1 MEWDQFVF
9 YQGHKLW
16 KKIRKKLTPPNPYYA
31 YQMALEEVRILR
43 YLQTLKKEPTTLIL
57 GGELI
62 SLGQNYLKFPE
73 EVHWFLSESSSKK
86 FVRIYLAYLSFLS
99 NDKELKKRKSE
110 NDLKIKEETSLKKEN
125 FFYQFRKFLKVFP
138 GIRGDWKDIKKERF
152 EIRKKDPTQY
162 KKISSILI
170 QTSSSVSD
178 LKHEFPTGKDFIS
191 KTDKQKIKSKES
203 KQKLDPIDAEV
214 LEVDEKK
221 IEEYTLGHNFEKIET
236 VEEFDGQWRD
246 IDGEEDM
253 EEEEALQE
261 LNLKHIIRTE
271 DPVHTTRSS
280 ESGVGTTLEILDEI
294 YLGNRFT
301 YPEWDYKLKN
311 YKPNYCNVIEEFPN
325 QKDVTYTKHVLEK
338 QYSTLTQLKKK
349 MMALLNQTRIKKRL
363 VSGDDIDLD
372 ALVDRY
378 ADIKAKISPSESIYM
393 NPIRD
398 VSDMALYFLVDLSLS
413 TDSWIQEKRVL
424 DVERESLLL
433 FSECL
438 EDLKIPF
445 GIAGFYSRT
454 RNFNQLIHLKQ
465 LSEPWM
471 SARDRLGS
479 LSPIGYTRVGPS
491 LRHVNSI
498 LKDTSYKQ
506 KWIILITDA
515 RPNDYDKYE
524 GKYGI
529 EDVNKAVGEC
539 LLNGVQVYTLAIGT
553 EEKPTIPAMM
563 RNASYQMLFHP
574 ERLLDSLQEF
584 FRRAIR
590 V

>member
-9 YQGHKLW
+9 FQGHKLW

-31 YQMALEEVRILR
+31 YQMGLEEVRVLR
-43 YLQTLKKEPTTLIL
+43 YLQTLKKEPTALIL
-57 GGELI
+57 GGE
-62 SLGQNYLKFPE
+62 SVTFGPNYLKFPE
-73 EVHWFLSESSSKK
+73 EIHWFLSESISKK
-86 FVRIYLAYLSFLS
+86 FVRIYLAYLAFLF
-99 NDKELKKRKSE
+99 NGKEVKTNQSLDLKKNNE
-110 NDLKIKEETSLKKEN
+110 VTSHSKEN
-125 FFYQFRKFLKVFP
+125 FFYQFRNFIIEFP
-138 GIRGDWKDIKKERF
+138 GIRNDWKEIRNERF
-152 EIRKKDPTQY
+152 IIRKKDPVQHQKI
-162 KKISSILI
+162 KKLI
-170 QTSSSVSD
+170 TDTSSAISD

-191 KTDKQKIKSKES
+191 KTEKQKIKSKES
-203 KQKLDPIDAEV
+203 KQKLDPSDAEV

-280 ESGVGTTLEILDEI
+280 ESGAGTTLEILDEKI
-294 YLGNRFT
+294 LGNRFS
-301 YPEWDYKLKN
+301 YPEWDYKFKN
-311 YKPNYCNVIEEFPN
+311 YKPNYCNVVEEFPN
-325 QKDVTYTKHVLEK
+325 QKDISYTKHVLEK
-338 QYSTLTQLKKK
+338 QHSTLTQLKKK

-398 VSDMALYFLVDLSLS
+398 VSDMVLYFLVDLSLS

-465 LSEPWM
+465 LSESWQ
-471 SARDRLGS
+471 SSRDRLGA

-491 LRHVNSI
+491 LRHINSI
-498 LKDTSYKQ
+498 LKYTSFKQ

-539 LLNGVQVYTLAIGT
+539 LLNGIQVYTLAIGT

>member
-31 YQMALEEVRILR
+31 YQMGLEEVRVLR

-57 GGELI
+57 GGE
-62 SLGQNYLKFPE
+62 SVTFGPNYLKFPE
-73 EVHWFLSESSSKK
+73 EIHWFLSESISKK
-86 FVRIYLAYLSFLS
+86 FVRIYLAYLAFLF
-99 NDKELKKRKSE
+99 NGKEVKTNQSLDLKK
-110 NDLKIKEETSLKKEN
+110 NKEVGFHSKEN
-125 FFYQFRKFLKVFP
+125 FFYQFRNFIKEFQ
-138 GIRGDWKDIKKERF
+138 GIRSDWKEIRQERLT
-152 EIRKKDPTQY
+152 IRKKDPVQY
-162 KKISSILI
+162 QKIKKLFTD
-170 QTSSSVSD
+170 TSSAISD

-203 KQKLDPIDAEV
+203 KQKLDPSDAEV

-280 ESGVGTTLEILDEI
+280 ESGAGTTLEILNEKN
-294 YLGNRFT
+294 LGNRFS

-311 YKPNYCNVIEEFPN
+311 YKPNYCNVVEEFPN
-325 QKDVTYTKHVLEK
+325 QKDVSYIKHVLEK
-338 QYSTLTQLKKK
+338 QHSTLNQLKKK

-393 NPIRD
+393 SPIRD
-398 VSDMALYFLVDLSLS
+398 VSDMVLYFLVDLSLS

-471 SARDRLGS
+471 SARDRLGV

-491 LRHVNSI
+491 LRHINSI

-539 LLNGVQVYTLAIGT
+539 LLNGIQVYTLAIGT

>member
-9 YQGHKLW
+9 FQGHKLW
-16 KKIRKKLTPPNPYYA
+16 KKIRKKFTPPNPYYT
-31 YQMALEEVRILR
+31 YQMGLEEVRILR

-57 GGELI
+57 GGE
-62 SLGQNYLKFPE
+62 SVTFGPNYLKFPE
-73 EVHWFLSESSSKK
+73 EIHWFLSESISRK
-86 FVRIYLAYLSFLS
+86 FVRIYLAYLAFLF
-99 NDKELKKRKSE
+99 NGKEVKTNQSLDLKK
-110 NDLKIKEETSLKKEN
+110 NKEVGFHSKEN
-125 FFYQFRKFLKVFP
+125 FFYQFRNFIKEFQ
-138 GIRGDWKDIKKERF
+138 GIRSDWKEIRQERLT
-152 EIRKKDPTQY
+152 IRKKDPVQHLKI
-162 KKISSILI
+162 KKLI
-170 QTSSSVSD
+170 TDTSSAISD
-178 LKHEFPTGKDFIS
+178 LKHEFPAGKDFIS

-203 KQKLDPIDAEV
+203 KQKLDPSDAEV

-280 ESGVGTTLEILDEI
+280 ESGAGTTLEILDEKN
-294 YLGNRFT
+294 LGNRFS

-311 YKPNYCNVIEEFPN
+311 YKPNYCNVVEEFPN
-325 QKDVTYTKHVLEK
+325 QKDVSYIKHVLEK
-338 QYSTLTQLKKK
+338 QHSTLNQLKKK

-363 VSGDDIDLD
+363 VSGDNIDLD

-398 VSDMALYFLVDLSLS
+398 VSDMVLYFLVDLSLS

-471 SARDRLGS
+471 SARDRLGV

-491 LRHVNSI
+491 LRHINSI

-539 LLNGVQVYTLAIGT
+539 LLNGIQVYTLAIGT

>member
-31 YQMALEEVRILR
+31 YQMGLEEVRILR

-73 EVHWFLSESSSKK
+73 EVRWFLSESSSKK

-110 NDLKIKEETSLKKEN
+110 NDKKIKEDTSLKKEN
-125 FFYQFRKFLKVFP
+125 FFYQFRKFLKIFTGV
-138 GIRGDWKDIKKERF
+138 RSDWKDIKKERF
-152 EIRKKDPTQY
+152 EIRKKDPNQY
-162 KKISSILI
+162 KKITSILI

-178 LKHEFPTGKDFIS
+178 LEHEFPTGKDFIS
-191 KTDKQKIKSKES
+191 KTDKEKIKSKES

-325 QKDVTYTKHVLEK
+325 QKDVSYTKHVLEK
-338 QYSTLTQLKKK
+338 QHSTLTQLKKK

-398 VSDMALYFLVDLSLS
+398 VSDMVLYFLVDLSLS

-424 DVERESLLL
+424 DVERECLLL

-471 SARDRLGS
+471 SARDRLGT

-584 FRRAIR
+584 FRRAIK

>member
-16 KKIRKKLTPPNPYYA
+16 KKIRKKLTPLNPYYA
-31 YQMALEEVRILR
+31 YQMGLEEVRILR

-57 GGELI
+57 GGEFI

-99 NDKELKKRKSE
+99 NDKEMKKRESE
-110 NDLKIKEETSLKKEN
+110 NDQKIKEETSQVKEN

-138 GIRGDWKDIKKERF
+138 GVSSDWKDIKKERY

-178 LKHEFPTGKDFIS
+178 LKHEFPIGKDFIS

-214 LEVDEKK
+214 LDVDEKK

-280 ESGVGTTLEILDEI
+280 ESGVGTTLEILDET

-325 QKDVTYTKHVLEK
+325 QKDVSYTKHVLEK
-338 QYSTLTQLKKK
+338 QHSTLTQLKKK

>member
-31 YQMALEEVRILR
+31 YQMGLEEVRILR

-57 GGELI
+57 GGETI

-73 EVHWFLSESSSKK
+73 EVYWFLSETSSKK

-99 NDKELKKRKSE
+99 NDKEVKKRKKE
-110 NDLKIKEETSLKKEN
+110 NHQKINEEISLTEEN

-138 GIRGDWKDIKKERF
+138 GIQTDWKEIKKERI
-152 EIRKKDPTQY
+152 EIRKKDPIQY
-162 KKISSILI
+162 KKINLLLI
-170 QTSSSVSD
+170 QSSSSVSD
-178 LKHEFPTGKDFIS
+178 LKHKFPTGKDFIS
-191 KTDKQKIKSKES
+191 QTDKQKMKSKES
-203 KQKLDPIDAEV
+203 KQKLDPSDAEV

-280 ESGVGTTLEILDEI
+280 QSGAGTTLEILDET
-294 YLGNRFT
+294 YLGNRFS

-311 YKPNYCNVIEEFPN
+311 YKQNYCNVIEEFPN
-325 QKDVTYTKHVLEK
+325 EKDVSYTKHVLEK
-338 QYSTLTQLKKK
+338 QNSTLIHLKKK

-363 VSGDDIDLD
+363 VSGEDIDLD

-413 TDSWIQEKRVL
+413 TDSWILEKRVL

-465 LSEPWM
+465 LSEPWL
-471 SARDRLGS
+471 SARDRLGP

-515 RPNDYDKYE
+515 RPNDYDQYE

-584 FRRAIR
+584 FRRAIK

>member
-9 YQGHKLW
+9 FQGHKLW

-31 YQMALEEVRILR
+31 YQMGLEEVRVLR

-57 GGELI
+57 GGE
-62 SLGQNYLKFPE
+62 SVTFGPNYLKFPE
-73 EVHWFLSESSSKK
+73 EIHWFISESISKK
-86 FVRIYLAYLSFLS
+86 FVRIYLAYLAFLFNGKKVKTNQS
-99 NDKELKKRKSE
+99 LDLKKFAEVGSH
-110 NDLKIKEETSLKKEN
+110 SKEN
-125 FFYQFRKFLKVFP
+125 FFYQFRKFINEFQ
-138 GIRGDWKDIKKERF
+138 GIRSDWKEIRQERLT
-152 EIRKKDPTQY
+152 IRKKDPVQHLKI
-162 KKISSILI
+162 KKLI
-170 QTSSSVSD
+170 TDTSSAISD
-178 LKHEFPTGKDFIS
+178 LKHEFPAGKDFIS

-203 KQKLDPIDAEV
+203 KQKLDPSDAEV

-280 ESGVGTTLEILDEI
+280 ESGAGTTLEILDEKN
-294 YLGNRFT
+294 LGNRFS

-311 YKPNYCNVIEEFPN
+311 YKPNYCNVVEEFPN
-325 QKDVTYTKHVLEK
+325 QKDVSYTKHVLEK
-338 QYSTLTQLKKK
+338 QHSTLNQLKKK

-363 VSGDDIDLD
+363 VSGDNIDLD

-398 VSDMALYFLVDLSLS
+398 VSDMVLYFLVDLSLS

-471 SARDRLGS
+471 SARDRLGV

-491 LRHVNSI
+491 LRHINSI

-539 LLNGVQVYTLAIGT
+539 LLNGIQVYTLAIGT

>member
-16 KKIRKKLTPPNPYYA
+16 KKIRKKLTPPNPYYR
-31 YQMALEEVRILR
+31 YRMELEEGRILR
-43 YLQTLKKEPTTLIL
+43 YLQTLKNEPTTLIF
-57 GGELI
+57 GGENI
-62 SLGQNYLKFPE
+62 IFGQNYLKFPE
-73 EVHWFLSESSSKK
+73 VVHLFLSESISKK
-86 FVRIYLAYLSFLS
+86 YVRILLAYLAYLFNLKEVRARENEDKKKLNEVIPIPTIQFYYLFRNFL
-99 NDKELKKRKSE
+99 N
-110 NDLKIKEETSLKKEN
+110 
-125 FFYQFRKFLKVFP
+125 VFP
-138 GIRGDWKDIKKERF
+138 GIRSDWK
-152 EIRKKDPTQY
+152 EIRIERLKIRNKDLTQY
-162 KKISSILI
+162 KKATSIFTHA
-170 QTSSSVSD
+170 TSLLSD
-178 LKHEFPTGKDFIS
+178 LKHEFPSGKDFIS
-191 KTDKQKIKSKES
+191 KSEKEKVKSKES
-203 KQKLDPIDAEV
+203 KQKLDPSDVEV

-253 EEEEALQE
+253 DEEEALQE

-271 DPVHTTRSS
+271 DPVHTTRTS
-280 ESGVGTTLEILDEI
+280 ESGSGTTLEILDEKDI
-294 YLGNRFT
+294 GNHFS

-311 YKPNYCNVIEEFPN
+311 YKPDYCNVVEEFPK
-325 QKDVTYTKHVLEK
+325 QKDIHYTKQILEK
-338 QYSTLTQLKKK
+338 QHSTLVQLKKK

-363 VSGDDIDLD
+363 AAGTDIDLD

-378 ADIKAKISPSESIYM
+378 ADIKAKISPSETIYM

-398 VSDMALYFLVDLSLS
+398 VSDMVLYFLVDISLS
-413 TDSWIQEKRVL
+413 TDSWIQEKRIL

-438 EDLKIPF
+438 EELKIPF

-454 RNFNQLIHLKQ
+454 RNFNQFLHLKQ
-465 LSEPWM
+465 LKEPWS

-479 LSPIGYTRVGPS
+479 LSPIGYTRVGPA
-491 LRHVNSI
+491 LRHTSSI
-498 LKDTSYKQ
+498 LKQTSYKQ

-529 EDVNKAVGEC
+529 EDVNKSVGEC
-539 LLNGVQVYTLAIGT
+539 LLNGVQVFTLAIGT
-553 EEKPTIPAMM
+553 EEKPTIPSMM

>member
-1 MEWDQFVF
+1 M
-9 YQGHKLW
+9 G
-16 KKIRKKLTPPNPYYA
+16 
-31 YQMALEEVRILR
+31 LEEVRILR

-57 GGELI
+57 GGE
-62 SLGQNYLKFPE
+62 SVTFGPNYLKFPE
-73 EVHWFLSESSSKK
+73 EIHWFLSESISRK
-86 FVRIYLAYLSFLS
+86 FVRIYLAYLAFLF
-99 NDKELKKRKSE
+99 NGKEVKTNQSLDLKK
-110 NDLKIKEETSLKKEN
+110 NKEVGFHSKEN
-125 FFYQFRKFLKVFP
+125 FFYQFRNFIKEFQ
-138 GIRGDWKDIKKERF
+138 GIRSDWKEIRQERLT
-152 EIRKKDPTQY
+152 IRKKDPVQHLKI
-162 KKISSILI
+162 KKLI
-170 QTSSSVSD
+170 TDTSSAISD
-178 LKHEFPTGKDFIS
+178 LKHEFPAGKDFIS

-203 KQKLDPIDAEV
+203 KQKLDPSDAEV

-280 ESGVGTTLEILDEI
+280 ESGAGTTLEILDEKN
-294 YLGNRFT
+294 LGNRFS

-311 YKPNYCNVIEEFPN
+311 YKPNYCNVVEEFPN
-325 QKDVTYTKHVLEK
+325 QKDVSYIKHVLEK
-338 QYSTLTQLKKK
+338 QHSTLNQLKKK

-363 VSGDDIDLD
+363 VSGDNIDLD

-398 VSDMALYFLVDLSLS
+398 VSDMVLYFLVDLSLS

-471 SARDRLGS
+471 SARDRLGV

-491 LRHVNSI
+491 LRHINSI

-539 LLNGVQVYTLAIGT
+539 LLNGIQVYTLAIGT

>member
-16 KKIRKKLTPPNPYYA
+16 KKIRKKLTPPNPYYG
-31 YQMALEEVRILR
+31 YELKSEEVRIIR
-43 YLQTLKKEPTTLIL
+43 YLQTLKKEPVSLIF
-57 GGELI
+57 GGEFI
-62 SLGQNYLKFPE
+62 SLGQNFLKFPE
-73 EVHWFLSESSSKK
+73 VVHWFVSESISKK
-86 FVRIYLAYLSFLS
+86 FVRILLAYLSFLS
-99 NDKELKKRKSE
+99 DLMQDYKLRNGVTSVSSVNFFDSFRMFLKK
-110 NDLKIKEETSLKKEN
+110 
-125 FFYQFRKFLKVFP
+125 FP
-138 GIRGDWKDIKKERF
+138 GTKVDWKDIRKERLA
-152 EIRKKDPTQY
+152 IRKKDQTQY
-162 KKISSILI
+162 KKINSILLNAK
-170 QTSSSVSD
+170 TSVN
-178 LKHEFPTGKDFIS
+178 ETRQIIPMGKDFVS
-191 KTDKQKIKSKES
+191 QANKQKIQSKES
-203 KQKLDPIDAEV
+203 KQKLDPNDAEL

-271 DPVHTTRSS
+271 DPVHTTRTS
-280 ESGVGTTLEILDEI
+280 ESGSGTLLEISDFSKE
-294 YLGNRFT
+294 GKHFT

-311 YKPNYCNVIEEFPN
+311 YKPNYCSVVEEFPN
-325 QKDVTYTKHVLEK
+325 QTDFSYSKQVLEK
-338 QYSTLTQLKKK
+338 QHTHLVQLKKK

-363 VSGDDIDLD
+363 VAGADIDLD

-378 ADIKAKISPSESIYM
+378 ADLKAKITPSETIYM
-393 NPIRD
+393 NPIQD
-398 VSDMALYFLVDLSLS
+398 VSDMVLYFLVDLSLS
-413 TDSWIQEKRVL
+413 TDSWIQDHRVL

-454 RNFNQLIHLKQ
+454 RNFNQFIHIKK
-465 LSEPWM
+465 LSESWTV
-471 SARDRLGS
+471 ARDRLGP
-479 LSPIGYTRVGPS
+479 LSPKGYTRVGPS
-491 LRHVNSI
+491 LRHTNSI
-498 LKDTSYKQ
+498 LKDTSFKQ

-515 RPNDYDKYE
+515 RPNDYDQYE

-539 LLNGVQVYTLAIGT
+539 LLNGIQVYTLAIGT